1 MDFLRGLALAGQE
14 YISAKQRQQAR
25 ADVLKQQAFEN
36 WLREE
41 GLGLQRQDLTSVISG
56 RERSQALAED
66 TARFNQGMAT
76 RQADWTEGEPGR
88 ARAMAEFTADLQ
100 RRTQQGLT
108 SDALANIFPAV
119 VGPRRLPQNRV
130 ELPPPPEDI
139 LSKLLTP
146 TAEVPQALPQPAMV
160 PQSIPLQVPIRAQA
174 APTAEDVTMAGE
186 AAPAQASGYAVPL
199 QAAPSARVRTKTT
212 RPMASTQVAQ
222 PRNLA
227 RYKPTDEEMLEEIGQ
242 IPGFGMTTGPGGAT
256 FELRRPTKGEEAA
269 TGLTL
274 AQTDRIRQE
283 IDQAAAFLPGLLKG
297 RDLENDLRGV
307 QLGLAQF
314 DLGTVKPMQ
323 AQELQ
328 KNLDL
333 LDQKLELAKKT
344 NPLMVDQLR
353 EQIAKMRAETYAIG
367 QGLALER
374 GRLDVQRGQLA
385 VAQGQLAL
393 ERSNSAARNATEAAR
408 TDIYRQSVQPRPA
421 GTDPR
426 DVQAA
431 SNDIGGKWHSLMSRI
446 GNAQLTGSG
455 WPSTSEF
462 DLIIAQANDL
472 QSMGLLPAATAD
484 AYRKM
489 ATEFKAGLPAMMSSQ
504 K

>member
-1 MDFLRGLALAGQE
+1 
-14 YISAKQRQQAR
+14 
-25 ADVLKQQAFEN
+25 
-36 WLREE
+36 
-41 GLGLQRQDLTSVISG
+41 
-56 RERSQALAED
+56 
-66 TARFNQGMAT
+66 
-76 RQADWTEGEPGR
+76 
-88 ARAMAEFTADLQ
+88 
-100 RRTQQGLT
+100 
-108 SDALANIFPAV
+108 
-119 VGPRRLPQNRV
+119 
-130 ELPPPPEDI
+130 
-139 LSKLLTP
+139 
-146 TAEVPQALPQPAMV
+146 
-160 PQSIPLQVPIRAQA
+160 
-174 APTAEDVTMAGE
+174 
-186 AAPAQASGYAVPL
+186 
-199 QAAPSARVRTKTT
+199 
-212 RPMASTQVAQ
+212 VAQ

-256 FELRRPTKGEEAA
+256 FQFRPPTAGEQAA
-269 TGLTL
+269 TGQTL

-367 QGLALER
+367 QGLILER

-408 TDIYRQSVQPRPA
+408 TDIYRQSVQPREK

-431 SNDIGGKWHSLMSRI
+431 SNDIGGKWQSLMNRI
-446 GNAQLTGSG
+446 VNAQLTGSG

>member
-41 GLGLQRQDLTSVISG
+41 GLGLQRQDLASVISG
-56 RERSQALAED
+56 RQRSQALAED

-76 RQADWTEGEPGR
+76 RQADWAEGEPAR
-88 ARAMAEFTADLQ
+88 ARAMAEFMADLQ

-119 VGPRRLPQNRV
+119 VGPQNRV
-130 ELPPPPEDI
+130 EVPPPPEDV
-139 LSKLLTP
+139 LGKTQ

-242 IPGFGMTTGPGGAT
+242 IPGFDMTTGPGGTT
-256 FELRRPTKGEEAA
+256 FQYRPPTAGEKAA

-274 AQTDRIRQE
+274 TQTDRIRQE

-367 QGLALER
+367 QGLILER

-446 GNAQLTGSG
+446 VNAQLTGSG

-489 ATEFKAGLPAMMSSQ
+489 ATEFKAGLPAMMGNKQ
-504 K
+504 